1 VKSQGEKVVENINT
15 VGYDYQPYILLIN
28 NELIIFIDEIE
39 KNINFENRLR
49 AFDHYMHHHHGK
61 DYKIINVFSNNTSTW
76 GKFIDLVNFFDKKI
90 EAYFGKNI
98 RYKQSVKAT

>member
-1 VKSQGEKVVENINT
+1 
-15 VGYDYQPYILLIN
+15 
-28 NELIIFIDEIE
+28 
-39 KNINFENRLR
+39 
-49 AFDHYMHHHHGK
+49 MHHHHGK
-61 DYKIINVFSNNTSTW
+61 DYKIIDVFSNDTSTW